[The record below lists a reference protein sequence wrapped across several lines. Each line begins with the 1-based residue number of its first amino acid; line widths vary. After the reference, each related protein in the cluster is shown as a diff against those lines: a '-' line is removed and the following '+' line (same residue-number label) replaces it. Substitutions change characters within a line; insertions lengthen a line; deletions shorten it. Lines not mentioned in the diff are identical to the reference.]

1 MTNIELGGLSVL
13 ILGSIAIGYISR
25 DFFNGVGTDFFTNNV
40 ASIPITILMEM
51 ETLPVIIKLL
61 PFVVST
67 AGAFAAV
74 VLLSQ
79 SNWLIMW
86 SQSLAVF
93 KFLANKWY
101 FNLLQNFFVSRYVL
115 VAGHTAI

>member
-1 MTNIELGGLSVL
+1 MTNTELGGLSVL

-51 ETLPVIIKLL
+51 ETLPVT
-61 PFVVST
+61 ST
-67 AGAFAAV
+67 AGACAAV

-79 SNWLIMW
+79 SNWLIM
-86 SQSLAVF
+86 
-93 KFLANKWY
+93 
-101 FNLLQNFFVSRYVL
+101 
-115 VAGHTAI
+115 